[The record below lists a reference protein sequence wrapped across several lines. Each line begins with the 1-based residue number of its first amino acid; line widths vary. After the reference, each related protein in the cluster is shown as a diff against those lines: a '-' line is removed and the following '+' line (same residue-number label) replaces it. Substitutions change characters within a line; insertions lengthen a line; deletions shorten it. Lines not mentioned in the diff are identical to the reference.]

1 MYHRI
6 HTVLYMFQVPD
17 ECIIICSLQTGT
29 NWYIIVF
36 LRMCHYKLVFSLEIC
51 NHLSC
56 SVVSY
61 MFHICGAQFCN
72 YMRNCTEAIYF
83 SRTNTFVVAC
93 SEKCIIES
101 IQCCTCFRYQT
112 SV

>member
-1 MYHRI
+1 MKLNAQSQHFFRLEL
-6 HTVLYMFQVPD
+6 T
-17 ECIIICSLQTGT
+17 
-29 NWYIIVF
+29 YISF
-36 LRMCHYKLVFSLEIC
+36 EMPWQ
-51 NHLSC
+51 
-56 SVVSY
+56 SY
-61 MFHICGAQFCN
+61 MLHICGAQFCN